1 MPRYV
6 EIDEKALVGL
16 HDAIDLLSSVAPD
29 ALEDMALC
37 VYGITNN
44 PGILDAAKE
53 AIADSEE
60 VQESDVQLSEVA
72 VAIPITSKGIYR
84 LTGSGLK
91 LENEEFVFMGTG
103 GEGIRSLSFT
113 FASYKPTVTFSY
125 FSKAAIASS
134 ESWLDDFLKKHGSG
148 QAAQVTPAVH
158 RTEEA
163 TVPGGIPPAPELPK
177 PAAPGVPKQTSLKNL
192 SAFLDDFLD

>member
-16 HDAIDLLSSVAPD
+16 HDAIDLLSSIAPD

-44 PGILDAAKE
+44 AGVIDAAKE

-60 VQESDVQLSEVA
+60 LQESDIELSEVA

-91 LENEEFVFMGTG
+91 LDNQEFVFMGTG
-103 GEGIRSLSFT
+103 GEGVRSLSFT
-113 FASYKPTVTFSY
+113 FANYKPTVTFAY

-158 RTEEA
+158 RSEEA
-163 TVPGGIPPAPELPK
+163 TVPGIPPAPELPK
-177 PAAPGVPKQTSLKNL
+177 PATPGVPKQTSLKSL
-192 SAFLDDFLD
+192 SAFLDDFLA